1 LKSALGDLIIII
13 TFGPITVLFAYLSQI
28 GSIGTNQ
35 SYIFEVILKP
45 LMYAVPLA
53 LNTEAILHSNNARDL
68 AEDKK
73 SGIVTLAIYL
83 GKIPQPCHLQC
94 REKGPFYMN

>member
-1 LKSALGDLIIII
+1 
-13 TFGPITVLFAYLSQI
+13 
-28 GSIGTNQ
+28 
-35 SYIFEVILKP
+35 
-45 LMYAVPLA
+45 MYAVPLA

-94 REKGPFYMN
+94 REKGPSYMNWQKKGYLMFFFNLVKNVNCYQLPLISVGN